1 MKTRKILALLLVLA
15 AVLSFVACGGDSTN
29 ATQGGSDAPTSG
41 QSAQSGQNGEVQ
53 IPDYLNMDSQ
63 MPIVKEGTDIT
74 LKVLVVN
81 GPLYQNL
88 ESIQEVYFTKAYEER
103 TGVKIEWLEV
113 PSESFGDQLTMMLA
127 TNELPDVILKGDISN
142 SNQYKYGAQGYFL
155 DLMENDLLQTYAPN
169 YWALCQKYPEILA
182 CSQMP
187 DGQIYSLGMVRNS
200 TGSTVT
206 SKLFFNQT
214 WLDNLELNVPTTQEE
229 LYNVLYQ
236 FKHGDPN
243 GNGKPDE
250 IGLYLKPEHLEYV
263 TLGMFGIGNRGRNNS
278 FIDYDEETDSV
289 RYFATSDEYR
299 QWIEWVSKLYA
310 EGLLNQEY
318 FDMSESKLG
327 YNISADICGVFA
339 YINLCMIDDVTQKN
353 FTYLNGALTGTN
365 GANDYYGVNSI
376 GSTGSFIIT
385 SACQYPEVALRWAD
399 YFYSDEGSLFFYF
412 GDEGVTFKGLED
424 GTYQYT
430 DEVLADYYAGKDSY
444 DGCAIR
450 VSLYGYG
457 NTPTMTK
464 VPYNAADDNK
474 GIALDAANALIE
486 DCAIAWPEFTFTK
499 KEQRVIEDNKA
510 DMDKYVRSQ
519 RDAWIMGQAKL
530 TDEAWETY
538 LTTIERMGLQDV
550 LEVYEAALQRAY
562 DNGFVEGYHTLDEFK

>member
-1 MKTRKILALLLVLA
+1 VKVKKFLALLLVLST
-15 AVLSFVACGGDSTN
+15 VLSFVACGGDSTD
-29 ATQGGSDAPTSG
+29 ATQGGNAPG
-41 QSAQSGQNGEVQ
+41 QSGSTQTGQSGQTQV
-53 IPDYLNMDSQ
+53 PAYLNMDSQ

-74 LKVLVVN
+74 LRVMVVN

-88 ESIQEVYFTKAYEER
+88 ESIQEVYFTQAYEER
-103 TGVKIEWLEV
+103 TGVKIEWIEV

-127 TNELPDVILKGDISN
+127 TNELPDVIIKGDISN

-155 DLMENDLLQTYAPN
+155 DLMENDRLQTYAPN
-169 YWALCQKYPEILA
+169 YWALCQKYPEILSS
-182 CSQMP
+182 SQMP

-206 SKLFFNQT
+206 SKLFFNQQ
-214 WLDNLELNVPTTQEE
+214 WLDKLELSVPSTQEE

-243 GNGKPDE
+243 GNGKADE

-278 FIDYDEETDSV
+278 FIDYDEETESV

-299 QWIEWVSKLYA
+299 QWIEWVSRLYA

-318 FDMSESKLG
+318 FDMTESKLG
-327 YNISADICGVFA
+327 YNISSDTCGVFA
-339 YINLCMIDDVTQKN
+339 YINLCMIDEATQQK

-365 GANDYYGVNSI
+365 GGNDYYGVNSI

-385 SACQYPEVALRWAD
+385 TACQYPEVALRWAD

-412 GDEGVTFKGLED
+412 GDEGVTFNALED

-430 DEVLADYYAGKDSY
+430 DEVLADYHAGKDSY

-464 VPYNAADDNK
+464 IPYNAADDNK

-510 DMDKYVRSQ
+510 DIDKFVRSQ
-519 RDAWIMGQAKL
+519 RDAWIMGQEKL
-530 TDEAWETY
+530 TDETWQTY

-562 DNGFVEGYHTLDEFK
+562 DNGFVEGYHTLNEFQ